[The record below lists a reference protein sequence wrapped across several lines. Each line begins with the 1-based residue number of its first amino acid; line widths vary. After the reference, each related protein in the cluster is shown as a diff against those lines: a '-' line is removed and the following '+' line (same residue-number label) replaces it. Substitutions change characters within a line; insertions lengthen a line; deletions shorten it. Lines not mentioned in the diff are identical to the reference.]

1 MMDESKWPN
10 RVTEMISYPSQRET
24 EVEHINS
31 ICFRLF
37 DIWCERRSITPLGY
51 LMHCWP
57 LVDSGPKAIRRVGET
72 LRELR
77 KSHPMELDGEATA
90 MLRELAE
97 CVDALLLRAVHEPQG
112 VIEIRLS
119 S

>member
-1 MMDESKWPN
+1 
-10 RVTEMISYPSQRET
+10 MIPYLSQREN

-37 DIWCERRSITPLGY
+37 DIWCERRCVTPLGY

-77 KSHPMELDGEATA
+77 KSHHTELDSDAEA
-90 MLRELAE
+90 MLRELAD
-97 CVDALLLRAVHEPQG
+97 CVDDLLLRVVPEPAAVVG
-112 VIEIRLS
+112 IRLS
-119 S
+119 L

>member
-1 MMDESKWPN
+1 
-10 RVTEMISYPSQRET
+10 MIPYLSQREN

-37 DIWCERRSITPLGY
+37 DIWCERRCITPLGY
-51 LMHCWP
+51 LLHCWP

-77 KSHPMELDGEATA
+77 KSHHTELDGDVAA
-90 MLRELAE
+90 MLRELAD
-97 CVDALLLRAVHEPQG
+97 CVDDLLLRAVHEPAAATG
-112 VIEIRLS
+112 IRLS

>member
-1 MMDESKWPN
+1 
-10 RVTEMISYPSQRET
+10 MIPYLSEREN

-77 KSHPMELDGEATA
+77 KSHPAELDGTTGA
-90 MLRELAE
+90 MLLELAD
-97 CVDALLLRAVHEPQG
+97 CVDDLLVRVVAEPAG
-112 VIEIRLS
+112 LMGIRLLS
-119 S
+119 